1 MEILFL
7 KKLLGNLCTIPFSA
21 GFWDGTVE
29 NYGSGEPQFKIIF
42 NKPLPKRQMFYD
54 PSLAFGESYMDGLID
69 YEGNLQEILKAI
81 YQNETSFL
89 NSKLAKEAKRLRK
102 PSLKQQKKDVQYH
115 YDLGNDFFSLW
126 LDETKSYSCGYF
138 ASPDDTLLQAQLN
151 KIDHTLKKLNLQA
164 GQLLLDIGSGW
175 GWLIIRAAKKY
186 GVKALGITVSEEQY
200 NHTKERIKK
209 EKVSQLVKV
218 ELKDYRELATTDRK
232 FDAVVSVGMVEHV
245 GQANLPVY
253 MKTVN
258 KLLKP
263 QGLSL
268 LHSITHQTEETVN
281 KWASKYIFPGGYIPS
296 IRELVSLMP
305 EHNFRLID
313 VESLR
318 LHYAKTLEHW
328 AANFE
333 DNVEAIQKK
342 FDERFVRMWRLF
354 LNGCAT
360 SFRYGKGLD
369 IHQFL
374 FTKGLNN
381 NIPMTRHTAF

>member
-42 NKPLPKRQMFYD
+42 NRPLPKRQMFYD

-151 KIDHTLKKLNLQA
+151 KIDHTLKKLNLQV
-164 GQLLLDIGSGW
+164 GQSLLDIGSGW

-268 LHSITHQTEETVN
+268 LHSITHQTEEAVN

-342 FDERFVRMWRLF
+342 FDERFVRMWRLY